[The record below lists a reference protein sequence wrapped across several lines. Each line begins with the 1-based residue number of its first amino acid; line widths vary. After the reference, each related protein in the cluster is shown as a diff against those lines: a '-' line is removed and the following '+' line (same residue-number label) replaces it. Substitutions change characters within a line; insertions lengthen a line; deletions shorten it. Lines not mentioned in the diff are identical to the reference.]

1 MLIRSLLL
9 ILAGLVL
16 AACAS
21 SGPGGVKPDNPYA
34 AHAGEATK
42 EFSFTSLYNWSRI
55 DDDRV
60 VIWARPDRAYLLTLR
75 NSCLGMTFATTIAVD
90 GFGGRVRAG
99 SDSVVA
105 GGMRC
110 RIDTIQ
116 PIDLVAMSDAR
127 KARNAD

>member
-1 MLIRSLLL
+1 MRPVRH
-9 ILAGLVL
+9 AVFA
-16 AACAS
+16 AACIALTACAT
-21 SGPGGVKPDNPYA
+21 SGPGGVKPANPYV

-42 EFSFTSLYNWSRI
+42 EFSFTNLYNWSRI

-60 VIWARPDRAYLLTLR
+60 VVWARPDRAYLLTLR
-75 NSCLGMTFATTIAVD
+75 NSCIGTTLAKTIVLD

-105 GGMRC
+105 GGVRC

-116 PIDLVAMSDAR
+116 PIDLVAMREAR
-127 KARNAD
+127 KAAKG